1 MLDKNKVRLGI
12 APIAWTNDDLPDLGR
27 ENTFEQCVSE
37 MALAGF
43 TGSEVGNK
51 YPKDTE
57 VLKKALELRNIEIC
71 NQWFSSFLLTKS
83 FEEVEKELDFTP
95 EEEAEIKLEMELI
108 EATIQARKNANLTQ
122 RELSKKSGVIQPS
135 IAKIESF
142 KRSPQVD
149 TLIKLLYP
157 MGYTLCIV
165 PLKK

>member
-1 MLDKNKVRLGI
+1 MRRFRT
-12 APIAWTNDDLPDLGR
+12 W
-27 ENTFEQCVSE
+27 
-37 MALAGF
+37 
-43 TGSEVGNK
+43 
-51 YPKDTE
+51 
-57 VLKKALELRNIEIC
+57 
-71 NQWFSSFLLTKS
+71 
-83 FEEVEKELDFTP
+83 EEVEKELDFTP

-157 MGYTLCIV
+157 LGYTLGIV